1 MQRQQLIVD
10 SRLPVTT
17 FAENDPA
24 HPKNIVR
31 NSMVLMNQASAD
43 TKYDATPPARIE
55 AFSRRR
61 VERFLPI
68 TAFILLVILMVFKL
82 PFFVRIGL
90 AVFVIYGLHNVVSKI
105 HSIENQTVYNLPIST
120 T

>member
-10 SRLPVTT
+10 SRLPDTSL
-17 FAENDPA
+17 AENDPA

-61 VERFLPI
+61 FESFLPLATLI
-68 TAFILLVILMVFKL
+68 TLFILIIFQL
-82 PFFVRIGL
+82 PFIVRIGL
-90 AVFVIYGLHNVVSKI
+90 AIFVIYGLHNIVSKI
-105 HSIENQTVYNLPIST
+105 HRY
-120 T
+120 